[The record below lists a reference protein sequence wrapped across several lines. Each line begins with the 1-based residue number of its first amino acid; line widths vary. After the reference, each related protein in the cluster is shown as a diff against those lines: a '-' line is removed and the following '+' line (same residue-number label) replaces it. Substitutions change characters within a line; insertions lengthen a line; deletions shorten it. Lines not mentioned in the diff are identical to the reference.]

1 MKMKLMLVPALCLGL
16 LTMDAVAQKTKPAQA
31 PEMKTEADSVSYA
44 IGMNL
49 AANVAK
55 DNIEINPTMLAAGLA
70 DAIGGKARLT
80 QEQAQD
86 VMVALQARLMAKQK
100 EATEGAAQKNLKE
113 GQAFLAENKNKPG
126 VMSTASGLQY
136 QVLTE
141 GTGAMPKSTD
151 KVKVH
156 YEGRLI
162 DGTVFDSSIKRGQPI
177 TFPLNGVIPGWTE
190 GLQLMK
196 VGAKYRFF
204 IPSNLAYG
212 EKGFA
217 GSPIGP
223 NATLIFDVELLG
235 IE

>member
-1 MKMKLMLVPALCLGL
+1 MKMKWMLVPALCVGL
-16 LTMDAVAQKTKPAQA
+16 LTMDAVAQKTKPAKG
-31 PEMKTEADSVSYA
+31 PEMKTQTDSVSYA

-49 AANVAK
+49 AANIQK
-55 DNIEINPTMLAAGLA
+55 DNIEINPAMLAAGLA
-70 DAIGGKARLT
+70 DAIHGNACLT

-86 VMVALQARLMAKQK
+86 VMVALQAHMLAKQK
-100 EATEGAAQKNLKE
+100 ASSAGAAEKNMKE

-126 VMSTASGLQY
+126 VKTTASGLQY
-136 QVLTE
+136 EVVTE
-141 GTGAMPKSTD
+141 GTGPMPKATD

-177 TFPLNGVIPGWTE
+177 SFPLNGVIPGWTE

-196 VGAKYRFF
+196 VGSKYRFY

-212 EKGFA
+212 ENGFA